1 MVVTV
6 YALLAITLCKHSPP
20 AEPLFKTPRVGGR
33 LFRVSGTEAERKM
46 TANGG
51 SVHKA
56 CSTDEKRKYDM
67 NKSLGDIPLHDGSE
81 LPAERSL
88 ITANEENSSNR
99 N

>member
-6 YALLAITLCKHSPP
+6 YALVAIKLCKHSPP

-33 LFRVSGTEAERKM
+33 LFRVSGTEAEQKM
-46 TANGG
+46 T
-51 SVHKA
+51 VYTRL
-56 CSTDEKRKYDM
+56 CSADEKRKYDM
-67 NKSLGDIPLHDGSE
+67 NKSLGDIPLHGGSE

-88 ITANEENSSNR
+88 LTAGGENSRNR